1 MALDKVS
8 ARAVGVFREVEPA
21 RERDGIYQLKITL
34 MEVEPSVWRRLEVPG
49 LLTLD
54 RLHRV
59 LAQAMGW
66 TGAHR
71 HEFVIGDRRYGT
83 PDPESSVSKILREHG
98 MTLRDVVSS
107 ENMRFVYLY
116 DMGNHWQHEVVVEK
130 ILVTHAGWAMP
141 VCLAGERHCPPE
153 DCGGVEGYEEFLE
166 AIRRRHH
173 PLHHAMLEW
182 VGGRFD
188 PDTFNLDE
196 VNRELGWLR

>member
-1 MALDKVS
+1 MVLDRVS
-8 ARAVGVFREVEPA
+8 EQAVGVFKEVEPV
-21 RERDGIYQLKITL
+21 RERDGAYELKVTL
-34 MEVEPSVWRRLEVPG
+34 MEVAPPVWRRLQVPG
-49 LLTLD
+49 VLTLD

-59 LAQAMGW
+59 LAGAMGW
-66 TGAHR
+66 TAAHR

-83 PDPESSVSKILREHG
+83 PEPESSGQILREHG
-98 MTLRDVVSS
+98 VTLRDVVSG
-107 ENMRFVYLY
+107 ENMRFVYRY
-116 DMGNHWQHEVVVEK
+116 DRWQHEVVVEK
-130 ILVTHAGWAMP
+130 ILVTHAGLAMS